1 MIILDVEQV
10 VTTDTN
16 GIGINTTAT
25 TDSIAKDFRVA
36 ELNRRRNQIRFEAEV
51 TATHGRH
58 GRGGI
63 RYGFPAKIFG
73 HSHSQ
78 LRIFAGVNCR
88 NVGLFRFAT
97 SRCCP
102 VYDFKNIIQGFEI
115 SP

>member
-10 VTTDTN
+10 VATDN
-16 GIGINTTAT
+16 GIGINITAAAN
-25 TDSIAKDFRVA
+25 SIADDFRVA
-36 ELNRRRNQIRFEAEV
+36 KTTGNRGRIRFVEAE
-51 TATHGRH
+51 AIADP

-63 RYGFPAKIFG
+63 GYGAKFFR

-102 VYDFKNIIQGFEI
+102 RNSYV
-115 SP
+115 SLL